1 MAVIAPRGHRF
12 RGARRL
18 AALIAGGAL
27 LAGCGAQAAGGS
39 APSAAPEPSG
49 PTVVAASSW
58 EAAFAKA
65 AGANKVTVIVPPS
78 IKHAPDYDPKPSDLA
93 AVSGANF
100 VLYAQFEGFAG
111 KIKDAAGSNAKV
123 VEVNLDNSR
132 DNVDKEVRRLAALFG
147 TQPAAE
153 QWISGFDR
161 QYDQLATQ
169 VKAAWPG
176 GQPPKVV
183 AQGFVGYAAQ
193 LSGAQVLDTYG
204 PDPVTAAKLAEL
216 SAKNPQYVLD
226 NEHMTTGTVLPGT
239 PAKQLE
245 ITNYPGPDL
254 DLLPVYQA
262 NAKTLIDAFQ
272 H

>member
-1 MAVIAPRGHRF
+1 MADTARRHRF
-12 RGARRL
+12 RGAHRL
-18 AALIAGGAL
+18 AALITGGLL
-27 LAGCGAQAAGGS
+27 LAGCGAQAANTS
-39 APSAAPEPSG
+39 TPSSTDAASG
-49 PTVVAASSW
+49 PAVVAASSW

-65 AGANKVTVIVPPS
+65 AGAGQVTVIVPPS

-93 AVSGANF
+93 AVSGAKF
-100 VLYAQFEGFAG
+100 VLYAPFEGFAG
-111 KIKDAAGSNAKV
+111 KIKDAAGNNGKL
-123 VEVNLDNSR
+123 VELNLDNSK
-132 DNVDKEVRRLAALFG
+132 DNVDKEVRRLAGLFG

-153 QWISGFDR
+153 KWIAGFDQ

-183 AQGFVGYAAQ
+183 AQAFVGYAAQ
-193 LSGAQVLDTYG
+193 LSGAQVLGTYG
-204 PDPVTAAKLAEL
+204 PDAVTASQLAEL
-216 SAKNPQYVLD
+216 SAKSPRYVFD
-226 NEHMTTGTVLPGT
+226 NEHMTTGPVLPGS

-262 NAKTLIDAFQ
+262 NAKTLIDAFKS
-272 H
+272 